1 MAAVFHRQ
9 TEPYSSH
16 EAGDSIYD
24 HSGEKVKTSVLGFA
38 IALTLGFSAIELVA
52 GWLGNSLALVGDA
65 GHMVTDSMSLLFALV
80 ANIFSRHG
88 ADEDHSFGHGRLEA
102 LAAFVNGIV
111 MSGVIVW
118 IVIEA
123 GKRMMNP
130 EPVSG
135 GSVMMVATI
144 GLVVNIGVAWSLS
157 RDKKNVNTRAAL
169 VHVMGD
175 LLGSVSAILAGF
187 IVWMGGPTTRCSRTL
202 WPASSSARQSGS
214 SKSRPGCCWMPCRK
228 VWSTKRWVTRL
239 PRCPVSCGCMTF
251 TSGRWPRGTP
261 RSRLTSTSRTLIT
274 GPRCSTRSGIRWP

>member
-144 GLVVNIGVAWSLS
+144 GLIVNVGVAWSLS

-175 LLGSVSAILAGF
+175 LRDSRGFHCLDGRPHDRGPAALHHCGLPPHPRDDRDLQRVDPGAARRRAG
-187 IVWMGGPTTRCSRTL
+187 R
-202 WPASSSARQSGS
+202 
-214 SKSRPGCCWMPCRK
+214 
-228 VWSTKRWVTRL
+228 
-239 PRCPVSCGCMTF
+239 
-251 TSGRWPRGTP
+251 RGV
-261 RSRLTSTSRTLIT
+261 
-274 GPRCSTRSGIRWP
+274 RSGG

>member
-102 LAAFVNGIV
+102 LAALDR
-111 MSGVIVW
+111 
-118 IVIEA
+118 
-123 GKRMMNP
+123 K
-130 EPVSG
+130 
-135 GSVMMVATI
+135 SVV
-144 GLVVNIGVAWSLS
+144 
-157 RDKKNVNTRAAL
+157 
-169 VHVMGD
+169 
-175 LLGSVSAILAGF
+175 
-187 IVWMGGPTTRCSRTL
+187 
-202 WPASSSARQSGS
+202 
-214 SKSRPGCCWMPCRK
+214 
-228 VWSTKRWVTRL
+228 
-239 PRCPVSCGCMTF
+239 
-251 TSGRWPRGTP
+251 
-261 RSRLTSTSRTLIT
+261 
-274 GPRCSTRSGIRWP
+274 